1 MDLSREASAV
11 FQKAVAFAGENHYEF
26 VTPEIVLLMILDDA
40 TFAEA
45 FKECGG
51 DLGILENKGIPYFLI
66 MGILAGLCILGMIT
80 FFRERKSNYVWRWI
94 YFIGGAY
101 LLFDLFAIA
110 TGMPFWHTLL
120 ASMFDTAS
128 PYWNA
133 VWGFFILLGIGVFVL
148 GIKLLSLRKQQHQ

>member
-1 MDLSREASAV
+1 MKKIYSWEPWFFIFFGLFHMHRIWAFLDRDSYAS
-11 FQKAVAFAGENHYEF
+11 FW
-26 VTPEIVLLMILDDA
+26 
-40 TFAEA
+40 
-45 FKECGG
+45 
-51 DLGILENKGIPYFLI
+51 LGILENKGIPYFLI

-148 GIKLLSLRKQQHQ
+148 GIKLLSLRKQQHQNRKYEERTETE